1 MQLYG
6 NLTEDKKK
14 EELIRVIELVMIDT
28 ISTMLGIIDGSSTL
42 SSCDVE
48 SKLYLD
54 NIDSDSESQ
63 DLFLEFIEEIE
74 K

>member
-1 MQLYG
+1 LQLYG